1 MWKKKEIFTIPN
13 ALSLFRIVLA
23 ILFLELGLKWGMDE
37 RQPIL
42 IGILL
47 VSAMTDFLDGKIAR
61 KFNMVSELGKIL
73 DPIADK
79 ITQGA
84 LLICFLYK
92 YRTARYVFLFFLIK
106 ESYMAIMGLKAVTA
120 AGKNEGAMWY
130 GKVNTAFFYAVMVIL
145 VLFQGIPQ
153 IVAEILI
160 SGSGLLMLLALVLY
174 VRYFNS
180 LQKIATDK
188 KTVKEEV

>member
-145 VLFQGIPQ
+145 VLFQGIPH

>member
-160 SGSGLLMLLALVLY
+160 SGSGLLMLLALDLY
-174 VRYFNS
+174 ARYFNS